1 MPLAHGSSRATISSN
16 IAEMRRNG
24 HPESQS
30 IAAAYHQAG
39 KGRDSVGARS
49 WNGPHGS
56 GYEIETDTSAF
67 DDMDSNL
74 PTLPASPPGGVPS
87 SSRERGM
94 SVSDARRI
102 IRRINDTWPGT
113 TPSGTQPEKPPKM
126 SATGA
131 APAPAK
137 PTGDRRLPTRDVFR
151 RRVRD
156 AVRAGKPIP
165 KVLQFGTTWGTEGSG
180 SPTWQPYDARDAARR
195 RFKATVRDACSCGR
209 SAQDAVKAAVY
220 DPGIA
225 WGWEAG
231 SHAWTPIK
239 TPAETKKRFMEFVD
253 KARRNGK
260 AARDAI
266 AEAIGDAGVDG
277 IVDLGET
284 GGNGVPMSGWVKAP
298 GPPDDEEAA
307 ADNKHFFKGSA
318 ADTLRRW
325 IRRGASVADAVR
337 WAVRQDEP
345 DQWWT
350 AQSGVSALGA
360 EVPRPESK
368 PAMAV
373 DRILLRRPLP
383 SRTRDYGVKGMKEGV
398 HKVGQSQQ
406 TTPHEVTAQHMFS
419 SARIKRT
426 YQATSPEHAMS
437 QATKELGNSHYYPT
451 HAAPASV
458 QHSR

>member
-39 KGRDSVGARS
+39 KGRDAVGGRS

-67 DDMDSNL
+67 DEMGSNL
-74 PTLPASPPGGVPS
+74 PTLPASPAGGVPS

-102 IRRINDTWPGT
+102 IRRINDAWPGT

-165 KVLQFGTTWGTEGSG
+165 KVLQFGTTWGTEGGG

-195 RFKATVRDACSCGR
+195 SFKRAMRDACSCG
-209 SAQDAVKAAVY
+209 QT
-220 DPGIA
+220 
-225 WGWEAG
+225 AG
-231 SHAWTPIK
+231 
-239 TPAETKKRFMEFVD
+239 
-253 KARRNGK
+253 
-260 AARDAI
+260 DAI
-266 AEAIGDAGVDG
+266 ARAVDAGVDG
-277 IVDLGET
+277 IMDLGET
-284 GGNGVPMSGWVKAP
+284 GGHGVPMSGWVKSP
-298 GPPDDEEAA
+298 GPPEDEAGV

-318 ADTLRRW
+318 ADTFRRW

-360 EVPRPESK
+360 EVPRP
-368 PAMAV
+368 
-373 DRILLRRPLP
+373 
-383 SRTRDYGVKGMKEGV
+383 
-398 HKVGQSQQ
+398 
-406 TTPHEVTAQHMFS
+406 
-419 SARIKRT
+419 
-426 YQATSPEHAMS
+426 
-437 QATKELGNSHYYPT
+437 PT
-451 HAAPASV
+451 
-458 QHSR
+458 